1 MTKTPLAPAM
11 PSDYAGVAAAAKN
24 WRDLI
29 NIHDLDRTMLHA
41 RIFERVADATGAL
54 TAAAP
59 SIRARTRPYR
69 VVRMLNQLRRDHR
82 AWPCS
87 S

>member
-1 MTKTPLAPAM
+1 M
-11 PSDYAGVAAAAKN
+11 PGPGSAAAAKK
-24 WRDLI
+24 WRGQI
-29 NIHDLDRTMLHA
+29 NIHEL
-41 RIFERVADATGAL
+41 VDAAGTL

-59 SIRARTRPYR
+59 SIRACTRPYC
-69 VVRMLNQLRRDHR
+69 VVRMLNQLRRGHR

>member
-1 MTKTPLAPAM
+1 
-11 PSDYAGVAAAAKN
+11 
-24 WRDLI
+24 
-29 NIHDLDRTMLHA
+29 MLHA
-41 RIFERVADATGAL
+41 QIFERVANATGIL

-59 SIRARTRPYR
+59 SIRARMRPYR
-69 VVRMLNQLRRDHR
+69 VARMPYHLRHGHR

>member
-1 MTKTPLAPAM
+1 
-11 PSDYAGVAAAAKN
+11 
-24 WRDLI
+24 
-29 NIHDLDRTMLHA
+29 MLHV
-41 RIFERVADATGAL
+41 RIMEHVADVTGTL

-69 VVRMLNQLRRDHR
+69 AARMLNQLRCGHR